1 MLLALSLLVLASGT
15 GAQAVAQPATS
26 LRISFW
32 EDDRTTGAPD
42 SVWTLRCNPARGT
55 LARPGR
61 ACGRLLAGSVAL
73 FKAFPP
79 DTACTAIYG
88 GPQRARIVGTLA
100 GKRVWAVI
108 TRTNGCEISRW
119 DRLSP
124 WLLPVG
130 GVTS

>member
-15 GAQAVAQPATS
+15 GAQAGAQPATS

-55 LARPGR
+55 LTRPGR
-61 ACGRLLAGSVAL
+61 ACGRLLAGGAAL